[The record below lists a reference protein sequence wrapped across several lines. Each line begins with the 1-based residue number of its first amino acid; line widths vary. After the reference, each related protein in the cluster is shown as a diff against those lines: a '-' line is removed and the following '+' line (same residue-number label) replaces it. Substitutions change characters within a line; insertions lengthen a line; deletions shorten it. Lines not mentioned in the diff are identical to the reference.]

1 MGVWECWDTA
11 KGTDTCFV
19 YFNASHLATGCWKR
33 IKRTKDGCKGT
44 HPRYCTEMKW
54 ETSATKGQK
63 GVFTVSRQPVG
74 STRLGV
80 VPVNVVTLK
89 WTSRVLDFM
98 DRGSNTVLVTDN
110 FIRRVDIP
118 KRLTK
123 LTINTV
129 GSVRE
134 TKLAKVHLWLRS
146 IEDGESM
153 DIHEAFAIDKLPVRP
168 PDPIGAMVWKWS
180 HLRDVSFAEMA
191 GHQWI
196 YSWDAMYPKQ

>member
-1 MGVWECWDTA
+1 M
-11 KGTDTCFV
+11 
-19 YFNASHLATGCWKR
+19 
-33 IKRTKDGCKGT
+33 
-44 HPRYCTEMKW
+44 
-54 ETSATKGQK
+54 
-63 GVFTVSRQPVG
+63 FTVSRQPVG

-134 TKLAKVHLWLRS
+134 TKLAKVHL
-146 IEDGESM
+146 
-153 DIHEAFAIDKLPVRP
+153 
-168 PDPIGAMVWKWS
+168 
-180 HLRDVSFAEMA
+180 
-191 GHQWI
+191 
-196 YSWDAMYPKQ
+196 